1 MIRGSTPT
9 HTFNIPIDG
18 SIIDKL
24 EIVYHQGENMVT
36 KTEEDCEIYKEIVKV
51 KLSQDDTL
59 SFQNTS
65 RSVRVQMRIKTTS
78 GDVLI
83 SDISTLSV
91 EECLFQGVI

>member
-9 HTFNIPIDG
+9 HTFDIPIDG

-24 EIVYHQGENMVT
+24 EIVYHQGENIVT
-36 KTEEDCEIYKEIVKV
+36 KTEKDCEIYGEIVKV

-78 GDVLI
+78 GDVMI

>member
-24 EIVYHQGENMVT
+24 EIVYYQGENIVT
-36 KTEEDCEIYKEIVKV
+36 KTENDCEIYGETVKV
-51 KLSQDDTL
+51 KLTQDDTL
-59 SFQNTS
+59 SFQNAS

-78 GDVLI
+78 GDVMI